1 MQHHRISKLLSD
13 STVSKFIKRKWI
25 EGNDLSG
32 GQYPVHS
39 NIRFKTSMLR
49 SDFCDDSYTY
59 VVVKMKS
66 DVAGNDNGNRRNKKL
81 AFKKMLHLGH
91 TYEKFID
98 NAKDLD
104 IVMLMYNL

>member
-81 AFKKMLHLGH
+81 AFKK
-91 TYEKFID
+91 
-98 NAKDLD
+98 NAPFRSYIWK
-104 IVMLMYNL
+104 IHRQCKRSWYCYANV